1 MKIETL
7 IKRTQEAMN
16 KKGSNLLV
24 DGKWVMLTAK
34 EADKFQISIEVQPN
48 PIDNPDTYQNDN
60 TGSPL
65 SLSRRLLS
73 LIILNLKIGEIMLLL
88 PVNSKD

>member
-1 MKIETL
+1 MENGG
-7 IKRTQEAMN
+7 RYAN
-16 KKGSNLLV
+16 
-24 DGKWVMLTAK
+24 
-34 EADKFQISIEVQPN
+34 DKEVQPN
-48 PIDNPDTYQNDN
+48 PIDNPDTGQNIQ
-60 TGSPL
+60 GSPL